1 MTRLPDVKDLF
12 TFIQAVLVLSREQ
25 NQIRSDIKDLLNQ
38 MTHLILKVQTL
49 SDQIVLN
56 NEKRKDEMT
65 IFRKELEIETLRM
78 KQDLGLSRNRINP
91 ALPPADTEK

>member
-1 MTRLPDVKDLF
+1 MLKDLF

-25 NQIRSDIKDLLNQ
+25 NQIRSDIKDLQNQ

-49 SDQIVLN
+49 SDQIILN

-78 KQDLGLSRNRINP
+78 KHDLGISLKLP
-91 ALPPADTEK
+91 TVALPPSDSEK